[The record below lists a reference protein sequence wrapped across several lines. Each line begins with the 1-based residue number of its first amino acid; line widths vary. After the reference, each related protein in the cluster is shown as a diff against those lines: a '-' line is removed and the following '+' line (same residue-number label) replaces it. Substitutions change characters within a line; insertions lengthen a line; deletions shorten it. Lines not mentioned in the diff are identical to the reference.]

1 MSIENITVLHLD
13 LNNASQDAERSPLI
27 AQILFTLKD
36 ILVTTSGN
44 ETFYNI
50 SYDQIAKVIFEKECR
65 IDEES
70 LLNLKT
76 LVKYELGKLFVYTG
90 WCEEEERLLQFKKDH
105 LFECYSKLVTHIHL
119 SYIQKNF
126 IEISAQRA
134 FSLAHQASELATDSL
149 AKSTSLAN
157 EINIISTNANMA
169 VRESIDA
176 SDKALRALGD
186 AKEAT
191 DKSHAALENVNQ
203 ARIDID
209 TILDSVS
216 IAQKNANSAVNQANL
231 AREEAEN
238 TSKNITTQFVTI
250 LGIFASIIVAL
261 FGGMSLIRAAV
272 ELLTNDG
279 SLPVFVFVVAVLLL
293 SFIVLIVL
301 LTSWITSLN
310 TKKDSSYNLM
320 KGVIILGLL
329 VIIAVSGGFI
339 FINDNSNINKPIQ
352 QKANIEFKITTDQKA

>member
-1 MSIENITVLHLD
+1 MTIENITVLHLD
-13 LNNASQDAERSPLI
+13 LNNASQDAERSPII

-50 SYDQIAKVIFEKECR
+50 SYDQIAKVIFDKECR

-70 LLNLKT
+70 LLSLKT

-90 WCEEEERLLQFKKDH
+90 WCEEEERALQFKKDH
-105 LFECYSKLVTHIHL
+105 LVECYSKLVTHIHL
-119 SYIQKNF
+119 SYIQKTF
-126 IEISAQRA
+126 IELSAQRA
-134 FSLAHQASELATDSL
+134 FSLADQASELATDSL
-149 AKSTSLAN
+149 EKSTLLAN

-191 DKSHAALENVNQ
+191 DKSQAALENVNQ

-209 TILDSVS
+209 TILNSVS
-216 IAQKNANSAVNQANL
+216 IAQENANLAVSEANL

-261 FGGMSLIRAAV
+261 FGGMSLVKAAV
-272 ELLTNDG
+272 ELLTNEG
-279 SLPVFVFVVAVLLL
+279 SLPLFVFVVSVLML
-293 SFIVLIVL
+293 SFSGLIVL
-301 LTSWITSLN
+301 LTTWITSLN
-310 TKKDSSYNLM
+310 KEKSEKSYLCTKVVLFGFLIICCFGSGLISYDLS
-320 KGVIILGLL
+320 K
-329 VIIAVSGGFI
+329 
-339 FINDNSNINKPIQ
+339 KP
-352 QKANIEFKITTDQKA
+352 KSEKEKTSADFKFELKTN